1 MCRAYCKRTC
11 TKDRCVTDLVDLKY
25 CIRTE
30 WTMFNCWITQS
41 LQLLCISGAVVSQ
54 CPSRLAAVISSI
66 VFYFN
71 IVFAAITVTIL
82 AVVDQSNSCM
92 LIGQF
97 GSIAVVSYDCF
108 AIGLYGDCFIR
119 RVYIYLFVYL
129 LPYLLNSTASGST
142 HTGQR
147 VCR

>member
-1 MCRAYCKRTC
+1 
-11 TKDRCVTDLVDLKY
+11 VTDLVDLKY